1 MTTPSSARDPE
12 FQTLAM
18 KEQVK
23 SGGEVLQEL
32 VGRRQREAN
41 LLLTGN
47 YGTEE

>member
-1 MTTPSSARDPE
+1 MTTPSSARDPDL
-12 FQTLAM
+12 QTLAM

-23 SGGEVLQEL
+23 SGGKVLQEL
-32 VGRRQREAN
+32 IGRRQRETA